1 MIEFVEEELTIKVTE
16 TISWENTVRWIY
28 DRVMEDMMS
37 TAEYEEDEE
46 LVQKYKE
53 LESDKISHK
62 DKVEIMDLIGEE
74 MSWNGNFYDDE
85 RVEDIIWDWITER
98 SKD

>member
-1 MIEFVEEELTIKVTE
+1 MIEFVEDELTIKVTE

-98 SKD
+98 SED